1 MDQNHE
7 LTSFQFKKGSKQIWH
22 AFFNLSK
29 NSLSVV
35 KRFWNNL
42 LDWISNMH
50 DPNLGLLWSS
60 IQMNMTPAQYE
71 FVGRKKFDFY
81 FPLQNKKKWH
91 PKKWPFPI
99 SIQTTHQKYQYT
111 LIHQKSRFW
120 KITPTSHTVRFYL
133 THHNRTRFFHFSP
146 KKNW

>member
-1 MDQNHE
+1 MH
-7 LTSFQFKKGSKQIWH
+7 L
-22 AFFNLSK
+22 FFFA
-29 NSLSVV
+29 V
-35 KRFWNNL
+35 FWN
-42 LDWISNMH
+42 I
-50 DPNLGLLWSS
+50 
-60 IQMNMTPAQYE
+60 
-71 FVGRKKFDFY
+71 
-81 FPLQNKKKWH
+81 PLQNQKKWH

-146 KKNW
+146 KKIDKFTIIHRIFVFFWNFFKITIFKPHVIYQNCVINTLAKYFFYFPAKSPYIEQILWKKTHVVKYTADFE